1 MRFIEPCKLSKIVL
15 LKNTK
20 KEPKKCQMA
29 GSRNG
34 LKKACALTVKRQLY
48 RRFGRPALVSRKIGE
63 NVLSAA

>member
-1 MRFIEPCKLSKIVL
+1 MRFIGPCKLSEIVL

-34 LKKACALTVKRQLY
+34 LKKGLRTDGEATAVQALWKA
-48 RRFGRPALVSRKIGE
+48 ALVSRKIGE